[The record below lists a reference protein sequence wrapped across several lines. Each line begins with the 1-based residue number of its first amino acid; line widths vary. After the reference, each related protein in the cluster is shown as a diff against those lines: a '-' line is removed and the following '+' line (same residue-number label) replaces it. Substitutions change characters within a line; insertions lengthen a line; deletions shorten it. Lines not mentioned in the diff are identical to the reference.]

1 MTQRKTSLS
10 LRTCASSSSNVKEAR
25 STSSSFQDNSRG
37 LKSSS
42 PSAPLHQSKLSQER
56 ERGTSCSSSS
66 AATITFSH
74 KKSVESSSESS
85 TKTENSFTGS
95 SSTTT
100 LTDTSFSNIYCF
112 LFSFLTLMR
121 EMFAFP
127 NFLSSYAHSSS
138 SKRNRNYKIMSLRP
152 SSSTLNCQQII
163 CITLVILVTLN
174 QFCVPV
180 VEGQRFVLSGK
191 TVRLAIARMYRRLS
205 SFRRYVAPIEIPL
218 LRPPAA
224 PLEAINRVVRVMTNR
239 PRPLSGPLFSAT
251 PTQLAMV
258 LLPDRWRPAQRPLL
272 SALFE

>member
-10 LRTCASSSSNVKEAR
+10 LRTCASSSSNVKEVT

-95 SSTTT
+95 SSTT
-100 LTDTSFSNIYCF
+100 LTGTSFSNIYCF

-127 NFLSSYAHSSS
+127 NFLSSYAHSSN
-138 SKRNRNYKIMSLRP
+138 SKRNRNYRIMSLRP

-191 TVRLAIARMYRRLS
+191 TLRLAIARMYRRLS
-205 SFRRYVAPIEIPL
+205 SFRRYVA
-218 LRPPAA
+218 
-224 PLEAINRVVRVMTNR
+224 
-239 PRPLSGPLFSAT
+239 
-251 PTQLAMV
+251 
-258 LLPDRWRPAQRPLL
+258 
-272 SALFE
+272 